1 VDVELGHNLAKNFT
15 SIEAVVRARETLLS
29 FVVHNQKTSAPYE
42 DCESPLM
49 PRQIVGSD
57 QFAPNTIVFA
67 LGGEAFM
74 IYCVHPTASDFPH
87 GRGLAAAR
95 KGIVLTV
102 FGFRA
107 RLANRQIAAIVRQAF
122 QCGNRRLALV
132 AVSHRYK
139 SEPTGR
145 AAHAIGH
152 YVHISYDP
160 IRREEIAQ
168 LVFGGGE

>member
-1 VDVELGHNLAKNFT
+1 
-15 SIEAVVRARETLLS
+15 
-29 FVVHNQKTSAPYE
+29 
-42 DCESPLM
+42 M

-57 QFAPNTIVFA
+57 QFAPNAIAFS

-95 KGIVLTV
+95 KGILLTV

-122 QCGNRRLALV
+122 QCGNFTSFFFESSQR
-132 AVSHRYK
+132 AVPEHRISNHHLRKPNLTIY
-139 SEPTGR
+139 R
-145 AAHAIGH
+145 AIN
-152 YVHISYDP
+152 YVEQSKHKDDRSYWTNSKP
-160 IRREEIAQ
+160 
-168 LVFGGGE
+168 VFGKRRWLHDSVRIALHFKEKLNGTKVIHD

>member
-1 VDVELGHNLAKNFT
+1 
-15 SIEAVVRARETLLS
+15 
-29 FVVHNQKTSAPYE
+29 
-42 DCESPLM
+42 M

-57 QFAPNTIVFA
+57 QFAPNAIVFP

-87 GRGLAAAR
+87 GRRLAAAR
-95 KGIVLTV
+95 KGILLTV

-139 SEPTGR
+139 SESTGR

-152 YVHISYDP
+152 HLHISYDP

-168 LVFGGGE
+168 SCSVVENDRLPTYNFISFFSKAAKEPFPNIGFQITT

>member
-1 VDVELGHNLAKNFT
+1 
-15 SIEAVVRARETLLS
+15 
-29 FVVHNQKTSAPYE
+29 
-42 DCESPLM
+42 M

-57 QFAPNTIVFA
+57 QFAPNAIAFP

-102 FGFRA
+102 FGFRT

-122 QCGNRRLALV
+122 QCGNFTSFFSKA
-132 AVSHRYK
+132 AK
-139 SEPTGR
+139 EPFPN
-145 AAHAIGH
+145 IGFQ
-152 YVHISYDP
+152 ITT
-160 IRREEIAQ
+160 
-168 LVFGGGE
+168 